1 MFRTFPFYQ
10 QLDAMEC
17 GAACLKM
24 IAKHYGRYYSMER
37 LRGITYQGREGVSL
51 LGISD
56 AAEEIGL
63 QTLAVQTTFDQLV
76 SVIPLPCIAHWN
88 DEEHFVV
95 IYRATK
101 NYVWIADPQEGKF
114 KLPKAEF
121 LQHWASSTTRD
132 GEAQG
137 ILLLLQVTP
146 EFYQQEGDKVDKSG
160 FRYVLSYFGQ
170 YKGLLVQL
178 GLGLLLGIIIM
189 FILPFLIQSV
199 VDIGI
204 GNLDV
209 PFIQLVLVC
218 QLLLFSTQIAVD
230 YFRSWILLHLSV
242 RVNITLVSDYLFKLT
257 KLPISYFNKRQ
268 SGDLLQ
274 RINDHERIQ
283 RFMSSTS
290 LSAFFYLVNYLVFG
304 VILAMWSPPIFW
316 VFLGGT
322 LLYIGWV
329 LFFAR
334 KKKDVDYR
342 HFDEAAENQNSLIE
356 LINGMQDIKLYNAE
370 KSKRWSWE
378 RIQAR
383 LFRTSLSTMRLQQYQ
398 RIGARFFN
406 ETKNVLIIFLA
417 VIAVKNSNM
426 TIGTLVA
433 IIYILGMIN
442 SQITALIEF
451 LVAYQEAKISL
462 ERIDEIHQIEDEEKP
477 GEKITLLP
485 KASNLEL
492 DDVYFQYSGPHSPVI
507 LKNLRL
513 NIPKGKVTAI
523 VGRSG
528 SGKSTLMKLLL
539 QFYQPTEGS
548 IRVGKVNLG
557 NISPKVWRGKCGV
570 VMQDSFI
577 FSDSIAKNVAL
588 GEEIIDKDRLLEA
601 VELANIRNFVE
612 ALPLAYD
619 TRIGASGL
627 GLSQGQKQRLLIA
640 RAIYK
645 NPDYLFFDEATTAL
659 DAFGEMVVMENLKEK
674 VFYDKTVV
682 IIAHRLSTV
691 RDADHIIVLENG
703 EVAEQG
709 QHDDLTFRRGAYFQL
724 VRNQLELG
732 A

>member
-1 MFRTFPFYQ
+1 MLRTFPFYQ
-10 QLDAMEC
+10 QHDAMDC

-37 LRGITYQGREGVSL
+37 LRGFTYLGREGVSL

-63 QTLAVQTTFDQLV
+63 QTLAVQTTFDQLA
-76 SVIPLPCIAHWN
+76 SVIPMPCIAHWN

-95 IYRATK
+95 IYRVTK
-101 NYVWIADPQEGKF
+101 NYVWIVDPQEGKF

-121 LQHWASSTTRD
+121 IQHWGSGQSRD
-132 GEAQG
+132 GAQQG
-137 ILLLLQVTP
+137 VLLLLQVTP
-146 EFYQQEGDKVDKSG
+146 EFYQQEGDKIDKSG
-160 FRYVLSYFGQ
+160 FRYVLSYFWQ
-170 YKGLLVQL
+170 YKGLLSQL
-178 GLGLLLGIIIM
+178 ALGLLLGIIIM

-204 GNLDV
+204 GNLDMS
-209 PFIQLVLVC
+209 FIQLILIC
-218 QLLLFSTQIAVD
+218 QLLLFTTQIAVD

-257 KLPISYFNKRQ
+257 KLPISYFDKRQ

-290 LSAFFYLVNYLVFG
+290 LSALFYLVNYIVFG
-304 VILAMWSPPIFW
+304 FILAVWSMPIFW

-322 LLYIGWV
+322 LLYISWV

-334 KKKDVDYR
+334 KKKAVDYR
-342 HFDEAAENQNSLIE
+342 HFDEAAENQNSLME

-417 VIAVKNSNM
+417 VIAVQDSMM

-451 LVAYQEAKISL
+451 LVAYQESKISL
-462 ERIDEIHQIEDEEKP
+462 ERIDEIHQIKDEEKL
-477 GEKITLLP
+477 GEKTSLLP
-485 KASNLEL
+485 KSSTLEL
-492 DDVYFQYSGPHSPVI
+492 DDVFFQYSGPHSPMI
-507 LKNLRL
+507 LKGLKMK
-513 NIPKGKVTAI
+513 IPKGKVTAI

-528 SGKSTLMKLLL
+528 SGKSTLIKLLL
-539 QFYQPTEGS
+539 QFYEPTEGS
-548 IRVGKVNLG
+548 IRVGKVNLS
-557 NISPKVWRGKCGV
+557 NVSPKAWRSKCGV
-570 VMQDSFI
+570 VMQDGFI

-588 GEEIIDKDRLLEA
+588 GEEIIDKERLLHA
-601 VELANIRNFVE
+601 LDVANMRNFVE
-612 ALPLAYD
+612 TLPQAYD

-645 NPDYLFFDEATTAL
+645 DPDYLFFDEATTAL
-659 DAFGEMVVMENLKEK
+659 DAYGEMVVMENLRE
-674 VFYDKTVV
+674 VFYNKTVV

-691 RDADHIIVLENG
+691 RDADHIIVMEDG

-709 QHDDLTFRRGAYFQL
+709 QHDDLTIRRGAYFQL

>member
-1 MFRTFPFYQ
+1 MFRTFPFYR
-10 QLDAMEC
+10 QLDAMDC

-24 IAKHYGRYYSMER
+24 IAKHHGRYYSLER
-37 LRGITYQGREGVSL
+37 LRGMTYLGREGVSL

-63 QTLAVQTTFDQLV
+63 QTLAVQTTYDQLV
-76 SVIPLPCIAHWN
+76 GVIPMPCIAHWN

-114 KLPKAEF
+114 KIPKAEF
-121 LQHWASSTTRD
+121 LQHWASGRTRD

-160 FRYVLSYFGQ
+160 FGYVLSYFSQ

-178 GLGLLLGIIIM
+178 GLGLFLGIIVM

-199 VDIGI
+199 VDLGI
-204 GNLDV
+204 GNLDLS
-209 PFIQLVLVC
+209 FIYLVLAC
-218 QLLLFSTQIAVD
+218 QLLLFVIQIAVD

-257 KLPISYFNKRQ
+257 KLPISYFNRRQ

-274 RINDHERIQ
+274 RVNDHERIQ

-304 VILAMWSPPIFW
+304 LILAMWSLPIFW
-316 VFLGGT
+316 VFLAGT

-329 LFFAR
+329 LFFSR
-334 KKKDVDYR
+334 KKKEVDYR
-342 HFDEAAENQNSLIE
+342 HFEEAAENQNSLIE

-383 LFRTSLSTMRLQQYQ
+383 LFRTSLSTMRYQQYQ
-398 RIGARFFN
+398 RIGARFLN
-406 ETKNVLIIFLA
+406 ETKNVFIILIAVLA
-417 VIAVKNSNM
+417 VKDSQM

-462 ERIDEIHQIEDEEKP
+462 ERIDEIHQIKDEERT
-477 GEKITLLP
+477 GEKISLLP

-492 DDVYFQYSGPHSPVI
+492 DNVFFQYSGPHSPMI
-507 LKNLRL
+507 LKGVNV
-513 NIPKGKVTAI
+513 NIPRGKITAI

-539 QFYQPTEGS
+539 QFYQPTEGN
-548 IRVGKVNLG
+548 IHVGKVNLG
-557 NISPKVWRGKCGV
+557 NISPKVWRSKCGV
-570 VMQDSFI
+570 VMQDGFI
-577 FSDSIAKNVAL
+577 FSDSIARNIAL
-588 GEEIIDKDRLLEA
+588 GEEIIDKDRLLYA
-601 VELANIRNFVE
+601 AELADIRNFVE
-612 ALPLAYD
+612 TLPLAYD
-619 TRIGASGL
+619 TRVGASGL

-645 NPDYLFFDEATTAL
+645 DPDYLFFDEATTAL

>member
-1 MFRTFPFYQ
+1 MLRTFPFYEQ
-10 QLDAMEC
+10 HDAMDC
-17 GAACLKM
+17 GAACLRM
-24 IAKHYGRYYSMER
+24 VAKHYGRYYSMER
-37 LRGITYQGREGVSL
+37 LRGLTYLGREGVSL

-56 AAEEIGL
+56 AAEDIGL
-63 QTLAVQTTFDQLV
+63 QTLAVQTTFDQLR

-88 DEEHFVV
+88 NEEHFVV
-95 IYRATK
+95 IYKVNK

-121 LQHWASSTTRD
+121 MQHWAMGQTRD
-132 GEAQG
+132 GDQQG

-160 FRYVLSYFGQ
+160 FNYVFSYFRQ
-170 YKGLLVQL
+170 YRGLLAQL
-178 GLGLLLGIIIM
+178 ALGLLLGVLVM
-189 FILPFLIQSV
+189 FILPFLLQSV

-204 GNLDV
+204 GNLDLS
-209 PFIQLVLVC
+209 FIQLVLIC
-218 QLLLFSTQIAVD
+218 QLMLLVTQIGVD

-242 RVNITLVSDYLFKLT
+242 RVNIKLVSDYLFKLT
-257 KLPISYFNKRQ
+257 RLPISYFDKRQ

-290 LSAFFYLVNYLVFG
+290 LSAFFYLVNYFVFG
-304 VILAMWSPPIFW
+304 FILAMWYLPIFW
-316 VFLGGT
+316 VFLTGT
-322 LLYIGWV
+322 VAYIGWV

-356 LINGMQDIKLYNAE
+356 LINGMSDIKLYNAE

-417 VIAVKNSNM
+417 VVAVKEAQMS
-426 TIGTLVA
+426 IGTLVA

-451 LVAYQEAKISL
+451 LVAYQESKISL
-462 ERIDEIHQIEDEEKP
+462 ERIDEIHQVKDEESP
-477 GEKITLLP
+477 EEMTSILP
-485 KASNLEL
+485 KASSLEL
-492 DDVYFQYSGPHSPVI
+492 DKVFFQYSGPHSPMI
-507 LKNLRL
+507 LKGISVQ
-513 NIPKGKVTAI
+513 IPRGKVTAI

-539 QFYQPTEGS
+539 QFYQATEGA
-548 IRVGKVNLG
+548 IRVGQVNL
-557 NISPKVWRGKCGV
+557 NKISPKIWRSKCGV
-570 VMQDSFI
+570 VMQDGFI
-577 FSDSIAKNVAL
+577 FSDSIARNVAL
-588 GEEIIDKDRLLEA
+588 GQEIIHKDRLAYALEM
-601 VELANIRNFVE
+601 ANIRNFVE

-627 GLSQGQKQRLLIA
+627 GLSEGQKQKLLIA

-659 DAFGEMVVMENLKEK
+659 DSFGEMVVMENLKE
-674 VFYDKTVV
+674 VFYQKTVI

-691 RDADHIIVLENG
+691 READHIIVLEDG
-703 EVAEQG
+703 EVVEQG
-709 QHDDLTFRRGAYFQL
+709 QHDELTFRGGAYYQL

>member
-1 MFRTFPFYQ
+1 MLRTFPFYEQ
-10 QLDAMEC
+10 HDAMDC
-17 GAACLKM
+17 GAACLRM
-24 IAKHYGRYYSMER
+24 VAKHYGRYYSMER
-37 LRGITYQGREGVSL
+37 LRSLTYLGREGVSL

-56 AAEEIGL
+56 AAEDIGL
-63 QTLAVQTTFDQLV
+63 QTLAVQTTFDQLL

-88 DEEHFVV
+88 NEEHFVV
-95 IYRATK
+95 IYKVNR
-101 NYVWIADPQEGKF
+101 NYVWIADPQDGKF
-114 KLPKAEF
+114 KLPKEEF
-121 LQHWASSTTRD
+121 MQHWAMGQTRD
-132 GEAQG
+132 GDQQG

-160 FRYVLSYFGQ
+160 FNYVFSYFRQ
-170 YKGLLVQL
+170 YRGLLAQL
-178 GLGLLLGIIIM
+178 ALGLLLGVLVM
-189 FILPFLIQSV
+189 FILPFLLQSV

-204 GNLDV
+204 GNLDLS
-209 PFIQLVLVC
+209 FIQLVLIC
-218 QLLLFSTQIAVD
+218 QLMLLVTQIGVD

-242 RVNITLVSDYLFKLT
+242 RVNVKLVSDYLFKLT
-257 KLPISYFNKRQ
+257 RLPISYFDKRQ

-290 LSAFFYLVNYLVFG
+290 LSAFFYLVNYFVFG
-304 VILAMWSPPIFW
+304 FILAIWYLPIFW
-316 VFLGGT
+316 VFLTGT
-322 LLYIGWV
+322 VFYISWV

-334 KKKDVDYR
+334 QKKDVDYR

-356 LINGMQDIKLYNAE
+356 LINGMSDIKLYNAE

-417 VIAVKNSNM
+417 VVAVKEAQMS
-426 TIGTLVA
+426 IGTLVA

-451 LVAYQEAKISL
+451 LVAYQESKISL
-462 ERIDEIHQIEDEEKP
+462 ERIDEIHQVKDEESP
-477 GEKITLLP
+477 DEMTSLLP
-485 KASNLEL
+485 KASSLEL
-492 DDVYFQYSGPHSPVI
+492 DNVFFQYSGPHSPMV
-507 LKNLRL
+507 LKGISVQ
-513 NIPKGKVTAI
+513 IPRGKVTAI

-539 QFYQPTEGS
+539 QFYQATEGT
-548 IRVGKVNLG
+548 IRVGQVNL
-557 NISPKVWRGKCGV
+557 NKVSPKIWRNKCGV
-570 VMQDSFI
+570 VMQDGFI
-577 FSDSIAKNVAL
+577 FSDSIARNVAL
-588 GEEIIDKDRLLEA
+588 GQEIINKDRLAYA

-627 GLSQGQKQRLLIA
+627 GLSEGQKQKLLIA

-659 DAFGEMVVMENLKEK
+659 DSFGEMVVMENLKE
-674 VFYDKTVV
+674 VFYNKTVV

-691 RDADHIIVLENG
+691 READHIIVLEDG
-703 EVAEQG
+703 EVVEQG
-709 QHDDLTFRRGAYFQL
+709 QHDNLTFRGGAYYQL

>member
-10 QLDAMEC
+10 QHDAMDC

-37 LRGITYQGREGVSL
+37 LRGITYLGREGVSL

-76 SVIPLPCIAHWN
+76 SVIPTPCIAHWN

-95 IYRATK
+95 IFRATK
-101 NYVWIADPQEGKF
+101 NHVWIADPQEGKF
-114 KLPKAEF
+114 KLSKAEF
-121 LQHWASSTTRD
+121 LQHWASGLTRE
-132 GEAQG
+132 GEPQG

-146 EFYQQEGDKVDKSG
+146 EFYQQEGDKIDKSG
-160 FRYVLSYFGQ
+160 FKYVLSYFSQ
-170 YKGLLVQL
+170 YKGLLYQL
-178 GLGLLLGIIIM
+178 ALGLLLGTIIM
-189 FILPFLIQSV
+189 FILPFLIQAV

-304 VILAMWSPPIFW
+304 LILAIWSPPIFW

-322 LLYIGWV
+322 ILYIGWV

-342 HFDEAAENQNSLIE
+342 HFDEAAENQNSLME

-406 ETKNVLIIFLA
+406 ETKNVLIIFIAVLA
-417 VIAVKNSNM
+417 VKESSM

-442 SQITALIEF
+442 SQISALIEF
-451 LVAYQEAKISL
+451 LVAYQESKISL
-462 ERIDEIHQIEDEEKP
+462 ERIDEIHQIADEEKP
-477 GEKITLLP
+477 GEKISLLP
-485 KASNLEL
+485 NASSLEL
-492 DDVYFQYSGPHSPVI
+492 DEVFFQYSGPHSPMI
-507 LKNLRL
+507 LKGLKV

-548 IRVGKVNLG
+548 IRVGKVNLS
-557 NISPKVWRGKCGV
+557 NISPKVWRSKCGV
-570 VMQDSFI
+570 VMQDGFI

-588 GEEIIDKDRLLEA
+588 GEEIIDKDRLLKA

-627 GLSQGQKQRLLIA
+627 GLSEGQKQRLLIA

-645 NPDYLFFDEATTAL
+645 DPDYLFFDEATTAL
-659 DAFGEMVVMENLKEK
+659 DAYGEMVVMENLKDT
-674 VFYDKTVV
+674 FYGKTVV

-691 RDADHIIVLENG
+691 RDADHIIVLEDG